1 LRRFATSAGGNC
13 SASDVKPRTSTNK
26 TDMTQTSPPGGA
38 SSYQRVQRFG
48 FLREGRI
55 CTKRNGT
62 ENSPK
67 NGTRHSLHLRVDGSR
82 R

>member
-1 LRRFATSAGGNC
+1 
-13 SASDVKPRTSTNK
+13 
-26 TDMTQTSPPGGA
+26 MTQTSPPGGA

-55 CTKRNGT
+55 CTNLNGT

-67 NGTRHSLHLRVDGSR
+67 NGTRHSLHLWVDGSR